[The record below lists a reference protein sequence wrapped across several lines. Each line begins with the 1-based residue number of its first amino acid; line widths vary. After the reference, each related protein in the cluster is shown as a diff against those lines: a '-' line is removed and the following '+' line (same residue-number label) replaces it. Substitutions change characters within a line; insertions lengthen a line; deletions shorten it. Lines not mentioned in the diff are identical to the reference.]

1 VTKEELIV
9 DPLSWWRENRSSK
22 FLWEEES
29 GLRPWF
35 LLKKKKESL
44 SEHHD
49 LARGWPVVNPSRSCC
64 AYGWVE
70 KGTPFSSCITIWFL
84 DKYIWLNLCSV

>member
-1 VTKEELIV
+1 VTEEALIA
-9 DPLSWWRENRSSK
+9 DPLAWWRENDLLSSCGK
-22 FLWEEES
+22 RRVILSLVVVEQKE
-29 GLRPWF
+29 
-35 LLKKKKESL
+35 ESL

-70 KGTPFSSCITIWFL
+70 KGTPFNSCITIWFL